1 MEPLHCEHHFHHPA
15 ETDAKPWL
23 PGSTTP
29 KRELLPKRRRKSSTR
44 VVTFAHIHTRKHSS
58 SDATRKDVSG
68 VNTQRRITRLK
79 KVMKAFMRIIGRVLR
94 WYCLF
99 SVENVE
105 KSIDPLCFCPWNSS
119 GSIDQVPFFFQQG
132 VYSLVSGS
140 RRCRGYK
147 CSLKYT
153 FSLLYPVTSKLR

>member
-1 MEPLHCEHHFHHPA
+1 MVARFNYPKERTAAKETPQELDKSGHICTYSHSQALEFRCDSQRCERGKYTK
-15 ETDAKPWL
+15 ENN
-23 PGSTTP
+23 
-29 KRELLPKRRRKSSTR
+29 
-44 VVTFAHIHTRKHSS
+44 TF
-58 SDATRKDVSG
+58 
-68 VNTQRRITRLK
+68 K
-79 KVMKAFMRIIGRVLR
+79 KIMKAFMRIIGRVLR

-140 RRCRGYK
+140 RRFRGYK